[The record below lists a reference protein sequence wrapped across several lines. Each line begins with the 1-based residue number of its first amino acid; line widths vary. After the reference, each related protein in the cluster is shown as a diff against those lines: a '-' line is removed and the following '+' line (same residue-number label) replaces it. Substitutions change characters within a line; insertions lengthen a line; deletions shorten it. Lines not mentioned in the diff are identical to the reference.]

1 MDFSV
6 KIGAFSLTFIFILT
20 VQELSMGQGNSITHL
35 GPIGLAVLTLFIKN
49 SKQFCSSQ
57 QLLNKIS

>member
-6 KIGAFSLTFIFILT
+6 KIGEFSLTFIFILT

-49 SKQFCSSQ
+49 SKQFCS
-57 QLLNKIS
+57 